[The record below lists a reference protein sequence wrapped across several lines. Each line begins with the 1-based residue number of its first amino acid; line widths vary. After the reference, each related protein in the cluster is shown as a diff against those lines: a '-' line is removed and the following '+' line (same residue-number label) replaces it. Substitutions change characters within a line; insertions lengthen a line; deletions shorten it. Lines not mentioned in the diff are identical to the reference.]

1 MKDKKYIKETML
13 YEHMKLA
20 SDHYKAGIMTDVGLE
35 TAGRMYYDIIFTK
48 TGKTLTGLGSTEA
61 SNKEGK
67 VTDDHF
73 TIPQWCGKLIVK
85 HWDDL
90 IEDDFDRF
98 YEMVKFNTH
107 TIRVLKTQN
116 DELRNY
122 QHENSMYVK
131 CSYIDRYN
139 REGIKLV
146 PSGIKGM
153 RELPVPPK
161 GFLEIEKRYITEIAL
176 EEPVEN
182 NLDVYF
188 T

>member
-35 TAGRMYYDIIFTK
+35 MAGRLYYDIIFTK

-73 TIPQWCGKLIVK
+73 TIPQWGGKLIVI
-85 HWDDL
+85 HWDEY
-90 IEDDFDRF
+90 IGDDFDKF

-107 TIRVLKTQN
+107 TIKVTKTQN

-122 QHENSMYVK
+122 QHKNSMYVK
-131 CSYIDRYN
+131 CS
-139 REGIKLV
+139 
-146 PSGIKGM
+146 
-153 RELPVPPK
+153 
-161 GFLEIEKRYITEIAL
+161 
-176 EEPVEN
+176 
-182 NLDVYF
+182 
-188 T
+188 